1 MADKLTEQLT
11 IGDCKIGMMKGGSGP
26 TLLYL
31 HGAGG
36 SKGWLP
42 FMDRLSDRF
51 SILAPDHPGFGSS
64 DTPDWLDGMTD
75 LVFFYLDFLEQLD
88 LRDVHLVG
96 HSMGGWLAAELAVR
110 GTGRFRTLTL
120 VSSAGIRVP
129 GVPMGD
135 LFMWSAEEK
144 ARRMVFD
151 PEVGEQRAN
160 AVLTPEEADVALK
173 NAFTSSKLCWS
184 PRFHNPD
191 LEKWLHRIRIPTM
204 IMWGENDPIFPPPYA
219 EAYNRMIAGSELRVF
234 PECAHSPQQE
244 KPDDFIAGIDAITA
258 KS

>member
-1 MADKLTEQLT
+1 MADHVTEQLT
-11 IGDCKIGMMKGGSGP
+11 IGDCTIQTMKGGDGP

-42 FMDRLSDRF
+42 FMDQLSERF
-51 SILAPDHPGFGSS
+51 SLLAPDHPGFGAS
-64 DTPDWLDGMTD
+64 DTPGWLDGMTD

-88 LRDVHLVG
+88 LHDIHLVG

-151 PEVGEQRAN
+151 PAVGEQRAN

-204 IMWGENDPIFPPPYA
+204 IMWGANDPIFPPPYA

-244 KPDDFIAGIDAITA
+244 KLDDFIAGIDAITA
-258 KS
+258 RS

>member
-1 MADKLTEQLT
+1 MADNVTEQLT
-11 IGDCKIGMMKGGSGP
+11 IGDCTTQMMKGGTGP
-26 TLLYL
+26 TMLYL

-36 SKGWLP
+36 SKGWSP
-42 FMDRLSDRF
+42 FMEQLSDRF
-51 SILAPDHPGFGSS
+51 SVLAPDHPGFGAS

-75 LVFFYLDFLEQLD
+75 LVYFYLDFLEQLD
-88 LRDVHLVG
+88 LRDIHLVG

-135 LFMWSAEEK
+135 LFMWTAEDK

-151 PEVGEQRAN
+151 PVVGEQRAN

-191 LEKWLHRIRIPTM
+191 LEKWLHRIKIPTM
-204 IMWGENDPIFPPPYA
+204 ILWGENDPIFPPPYA
-219 EAYNRMIAGSELRVF
+219 EAYNEMIAGSELRIF

-244 KPDDFIAGIDAITA
+244 KLDDFIAGIDAITA